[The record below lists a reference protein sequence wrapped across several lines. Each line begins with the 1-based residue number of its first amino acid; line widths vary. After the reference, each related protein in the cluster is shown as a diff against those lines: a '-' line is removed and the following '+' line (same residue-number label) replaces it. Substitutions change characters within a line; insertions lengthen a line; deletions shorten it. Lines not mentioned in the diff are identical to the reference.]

1 MTDNL
6 QILCWQ
12 RHGVLHSG
20 KPIGAGDVRGALGL
34 HLLPDTAPGIPGSK
48 VLEIIPLPLWFWEVF
63 PYKVQSHI
71 EWNYWQ

>member
-48 VLEIIPLPLWFWEVF
+48 YRYLKSYPSPFGSGKCF
-63 PYKVQSHI
+63 HI
-71 EWNYWQ
+71 RYRAI